1 MAKSERPLSPHLQVY
16 RPQLTSTMSILHRIT
31 GLALVAGCIILVT
44 WLLSIASSAEC
55 LSCFYTA
62 CCHPLG
68 RLMLVGISFSY
79 FYHLFNGIRHLVWDA
94 GYGFNLRSVYRG
106 GYLVLA
112 LTIGAT
118 ALIWVMILNN

>member
-1 MAKSERPLSPHLQVY
+1 MVKSKRPQSPHLQVY
-16 RPQLTSTMSILHRIT
+16 RPQLTSTMSILHRMT
-31 GLALVAGCIILVT
+31 GLALVAGCITVVM

-55 LSCFYTA
+55 LSYFYKV

-68 RLMLVGISFSY
+68 CLILVGISFSY

-106 GYLVLA
+106 GYLVLG

-118 ALIWVMILNN
+118 ALIWAVILNN